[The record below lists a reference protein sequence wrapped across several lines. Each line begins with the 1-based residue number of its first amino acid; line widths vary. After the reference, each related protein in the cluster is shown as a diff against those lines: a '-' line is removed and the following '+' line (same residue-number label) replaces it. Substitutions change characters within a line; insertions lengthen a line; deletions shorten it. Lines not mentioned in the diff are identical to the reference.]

1 MFDNH
6 DPGDV
11 TGLETLFESRHF
23 GRTAGAGGA
32 VLAAAVR
39 STGLEETI
47 LAMEFGGGA
56 RELTVRG
63 VSESGGRDD
72 TPRDDALMTL
82 PEPTTLPTGSDLPT
96 ASAGGAASGNGE
108 PPVPSAPSPKRGS
121 NSYRMIAAASCVAA
135 LVVAGVTSQVG
146 QKRPP
151 GVSALGGHRAGGHSE
166 SRDRNGTPSVGTPS
180 SDTPT
185 SGTPAHSRGSAGFGA
200 GHGPSVSL
208 ASSTSGARS
217 APGGH
222 VAVSG
227 AATDNGTPPSSLS
240 SPGPGGPA
248 PSPAGSGGSAGTSAG
263 TLVASTLNTVATSA
277 STVSGQLGSS
287 VPGAGPVTNALRRG
301 GQRCESS
308 SRFDN
313 IVTIT
318 GARYRLRRGGHCVA
332 ATVRAHGRL
341 RCSGTHATTP

>member
-32 VLAAAVR
+32 GLAAAVR
-39 STGLEETI
+39 STGLEETM

-227 AATDNGTPPSSLS
+227 AATDDGTPPSSLS
-240 SPGPGGPA
+240 SPGSGW
-248 PSPAGSGGSAGTSAG
+248 SGSRRPPVPEAARGLLRERSSLAHSI
-263 TLVASTLNTVATSA
+263 LSRRRRQRSRDNSVA
-277 STVSGQLGSS
+277 QCRR
-287 VPGAGPVTNALRRG
+287 AGPVTNA
-301 GQRCESS
+301 
-308 SRFDN
+308 
-313 IVTIT
+313 V
-318 GARYRLRRGGHCVA
+318 GAAV
-332 ATVRAHGRL
+332 
-341 RCSGTHATTP
+341 SGVSQAVGSTTS